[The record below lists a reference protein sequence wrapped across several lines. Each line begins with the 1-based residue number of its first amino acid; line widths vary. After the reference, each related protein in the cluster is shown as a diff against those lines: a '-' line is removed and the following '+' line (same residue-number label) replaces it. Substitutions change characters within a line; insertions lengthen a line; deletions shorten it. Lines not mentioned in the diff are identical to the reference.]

1 MTDTYLTEEF
11 CLAAHL
17 TVQSRLGRI
26 QLQQRLTKLA
36 CCEAQS
42 REVELM
48 RNVETCVK

>member
-1 MTDTYLTEEF
+1 MTDTYLTKEF
-11 CLAAHL
+11 CLAVHL

-36 CCEAQS
+36 CCDVQN